1 MIRTLV
7 SFDHKTLIVIADCER
22 ILMKY
27 FKSIESYAD
36 MLLLAVSWNSNKSAW
51 KIRS

>member
-7 SFDHKTLIVIADCER
+7 SSDRKTLIIIADCER
-22 ILMKY
+22 ILIKY

-36 MLLLAVSWNSNKSAW
+36 MLMLALSWNSNKSAW